1 MENLIIKDGILLG
14 CHAFAKGDIVIPDGV
29 TRIESHAFYQCTR
42 ITSVTIPDSVT
53 SIGICAFSNCTNLTS
68 VTIPN
73 SVTSI
78 GIGAFADCPN
88 LTPKRNNV
96 LPEGR
101 IVAYKAFN
109 RDMTCIGFQYEEG
122 KTYEMDGEIKL
133 CECGFHACLNPFDVL
148 NYYYGRL
155 GKDIV
160 IHEVYLEGVSN
171 KRAAD
176 SKVVCRKITI
186 GRRLTLED
194 MCKIVNPS
202 LQKWGKINYLR
213 TFFANLFGHIRKL

>member
-1 MENLIIKDGILLG
+1 MENLIIENGVLVKCNQDV
-14 CHAFAKGDIVIPDGV
+14 KGKVVIPDCV
-29 TRIESHAFYQCTR
+29 TEIGEYAFCGCSDL
-42 ITSVTIPDSVT
+42 TSVTIPDSVT
-53 SIGICAFSNCTNLTS
+53 RIGCLAFRGCSGLIS
-68 VTIPN
+68 VTIGN
-73 SVTSI
+73 GVTRI
-78 GIGAFADCPN
+78 GGWAFAGCSN

-96 LPEGR
+96 LPNGR

-133 CECGFHACLNPFDVL
+133 CWRGFHACLNPFDVF

-155 GKDIV
+155 GKDVV
-160 IHEVYLEGVSN
+160 IHEVYLEGVGDE
-171 KRAAD
+171 RGED
-176 SKVVCRKITI
+176 SKVVCSKITI

-202 LQKWGKINYLR
+202 
-213 TFFANLFGHIRKL
+213 